1 MFTETKR
8 GADEL
13 SKKLRREGFNADA
26 IHGDYS
32 QAKRERVLR
41 DFRRNR
47 IDILVATDVAARG
60 LDIKGVDVVYNY
72 SLPRDVES
80 YIHRIGRTGRAGKDG
95 LAISIISTLED
106 RLFEIVK
113 KKTRSD
119 IQLINLSD
127 KPIEKLERRDFT
139 SNRRRR
145 FLRR

>member
-1 MFTETKR
+1 
-8 GADEL
+8 
-13 SKKLRREGFNADA
+13 
-26 IHGDYS
+26 
-32 QAKRERVLR
+32 
-41 DFRRNR
+41 
-47 IDILVATDVAARG
+47 
-60 LDIKGVDVVYNY
+60 VYNY